1 MVERQKRRK
10 TNVARNEKFEK
21 NEKSGVSLIALV
33 ITIIVVIILA
43 AIMFGTSTRTITNAN
58 YSDYVNNVSEVY
70 NAFHR
75 RAVTIKGQEAAKG
88 NNVTDAQVY
97 NYLAKNGQTQNDFL
111 VRAKLPAYTII
122 TDEQQIGMKLP
133 KMRVESGTGKMLDVQ
148 YAVTSTGDIFTW
160 PPFDYEEQYKI
171 NADDTA
177 EVKYVATLGAVT
189 IKGVEI
195 PIETGE
201 KGELL
206 PAGVAGSIGMA
217 RVSAT
222 SDSDGNITATV
233 SGVDMEN
240 VQSIQYSLDNSSWQ
254 NDNTFEVS
262 TSGDYTVYA
271 KLRDNDGNE
280 VTKRAS
286 TNVVIVVVENSIKNL
301 VKTGALKIGDYIDYN
316 TFLSGDKTYTSP
328 SGETGY
334 TADQTLTTDAS
345 AGWRVI
351 YMDNS
356 KIWIVPAS
364 AVTTT
369 YLRGAVGYIKGP
381 AELNKICRELYSS
394 SSLGTSASNMTIDQL
409 EIALSATS
417 DGATKL
423 EQAKASYVNNYSSNS
438 GEGGTKAYTIG
449 NYWIENSNGVSGGTE
464 GDSIRGTSLK
474 YRRASTG
481 SPVTATQTY
490 YSCAP
495 NSINRAVGNVFS
507 GYRWMASPCV
517 DLSLNEADFGVPL
530 VISHNVGPGSLAGS
544 RGSMANW
551 SYGVCPLVSLP
562 SSLQLDA
569 NGTSTHTTQANTW
582 KIIP

>member
-1 MVERQKRRK
+1 MRK
-10 TNVARNEKFEK
+10 S
-21 NEKSGVSLIALV
+21 EKSGVSLIALV

-97 NYLAKNGQTQNDFL
+97 NYLAK
-111 VRAKLPAYTII
+111 AYTII
-122 TDEQQIGMKLP
+122 TDDGQIGMKLP

-160 PPFDYEEQYKI
+160 PPFDYEEQFKI

-189 IKGVEI
+189 IKGIEI

-217 RVSAT
+217 RVSVS
-222 SDSDGNITATV
+222 SDSDGNITASV

-240 VQSIQYSLDNSSWQ
+240 VQSIQYSLDNTSWQ
-254 NDNTFEVS
+254 AENTFEVS

-271 KLRDNDGNE
+271 KLKDNDGNE
-280 VTKRAS
+280 VTKSGS

-301 VKTGALKIGDYIDYN
+301 IKKGDLNIGDYINYN
-316 TFLSGDKTYTSP
+316 TFLTSKTYISP
-328 SGETGY
+328 SGETGW
-334 TADQTLTTDAS
+334 TSDQTLTTAINH
-345 AGWRVI
+345 GWRVI
-351 YMDNS
+351 YMDSN
-356 KIWIVPAS
+356 KIWIIPSGAIND
-364 AVTTT
+364 T
-369 YLRGAVGYIKGP
+369 YLIGATGYIKGP
-381 AELNKICRELYSS
+381 AELHKICRELYSS
-394 SSLGTSASNMTIDQL
+394 SSLGTTASNMTVDQL

-423 EQAKASYVNNYSSNS
+423 AQEKANYTNTSVTPN
-438 GEGGTKAYTIG
+438 TKIGDTKKYTEG
-449 NYWIENSNGVSGGTE
+449 NYWIENSNGITGGTV
-464 GDSIRGTSLK
+464 GDSIPGTNLK
-474 YRRASTG
+474 YYKASRD
-481 SPVTATQTY
+481 SIITATQTD
-490 YSCAP
+490 YSYNP
-495 NSINRAVGNVFS
+495 SSINSEVGNILGLNV
-507 GYRWMASPCV
+507 WLASPCV
-517 DLSLNEADFGVPL
+517 NFRSWAGFFGIRCVRSSSLYSDS
-530 VISHNVGPGSLAGS
+530 ISSSEGYASNNAKHGI
-544 RGSMANW
+544 
-551 SYGVCPLVSLP
+551 CPLVSLP
-562 SSLQLDA
+562 STLQLDA
-569 NGTSTHTTQANTW
+569 NGKTTHTTQANTW
-582 KIIP
+582 KIIH